1 MSYIRAPFTDDQV
14 QKLNEN
20 QVGLGG
26 PVLRAFTC
34 RNSADHRHGVEGGA
48 PGILIATKYGWVCPH
63 CNYKRDWAFAIMATR
78 LTRPP
83 TAIQSFFYST
93 PSIEKANILLG
104 QYERL
109 AAAERPG
116 AAEMVACIKNRI
128 EEMSLPGFG
137 AIELSEIPTDALVRR
152 SEGRNYRIVSGR
164 SQLQAALRLTGR
176 ALVMDA
182 VTHEQLHVHDIDGK
196 LFAIPS
202 DAQAVL
208 DSETLKAIEHAKA
221 DPRAR
226 RE

>member
-1 MSYIRAPFTDDQV
+1 MSYIRTPFTEDQV
-14 QKLNEN
+14 QNLNEN

-34 RNSADHRHGVEGGA
+34 RNSDDHRHGVEGGA

-63 CNYKRDWAFAIMATR
+63 CNYKRDWAFAMMATR

-83 TAIQSFFYST
+83 TATQSFVYTT

-109 AAAERPG
+109 ATTERPG
-116 AAEMVACIKNRI
+116 AAVMVACIKNRI

-137 AIELSEIPTDALVRR
+137 AIELSEIPTDAVVRR
-152 SEGRNYRIVSGR
+152 SEGRNYRIVAGQ

-176 ALVMDA
+176 ALVTDA

-221 DPRAR
+221 DPHAKRA
-226 RE
+226 